1 MSAEWSAAPLG
12 DLVDFI
18 NGDRGKNY
26 PSAKHRVEAG
36 IPFIN
41 AGHLGNG
48 IVMFEGMDY
57 ITPEHFGLLRG
68 GSLAVGD
75 ILLCIRGSLGR
86 AARVDRNSVPGTI
99 ASSLVIMRP
108 RPEID
113 SGFLLCMVQSP
124 EFQYMI
130 KASDNGSAQPNVGAR
145 DLANLVVDVPPL
157 QTQLAIA
164 SVLSAYGELIENNTR
179 RIKILEEMA
188 QSIYKEWFV
197 NFRYPGHENVP
208 LCDSELGP
216 IPEGWEVKAL
226 GELIGF
232 HIGGGWG
239 SSSEDESHVKE
250 AVVIRGTDI
259 PRVRYLDVSTCPT
272 RFHTTSNLRSRILRE
287 GDLVMEVSGG
297 STDQPVGR
305 VLTVDRPLLD
315 EIDNDVLCASFCKLI
330 RPAAGVSTQWLYF
343 LLLDFYESGRVEEFQ
358 VQSTGIRNLRF
369 KQLLEMR
376 VCVPSLQL
384 VEKFVEFAALSLS
397 QIATLGVE
405 NRNLRETRD
414 LLLPRLISGEV
425 TV

>member
-1 MSAEWSAAPLG
+1 MSAAWSAVPLG

-48 IVMFEGMDY
+48 TVMFDGMDY
-57 ITPEHFGLLRG
+57 ITPERFGLLRG
-68 GSLAVGD
+68 GSLVEGD

-113 SGFLLCMVQSP
+113 SGFLLGLVQSP
-124 EFQYMI
+124 EFQHMI

-164 SVLSAYGELIENNTR
+164 SVLSGYDELIENNTR

-208 LCDSELGP
+208 LVDSELGP
-216 IPEGWEVKAL
+216 IPEGWEVRPIHGL
-226 GELIGF
+226 GDVVTGATPPSSDERMWGGAVPFITPTDLGYGRSWVSAGRYISSLAAEKFNSRLVSRGAICFTCIASIGKMCIVHETSLTNQQINSLVPARLEDSIYLF
-232 HIGGGWG
+232 HHLL
-239 SSSEDESHVKE
+239 ESVPRIQAMASGVATPIINKSMFS
-250 AVVIRGTDI
+250 DI
-259 PRVRYLDVSTCPT
+259 PTVSPPPWLRT
-272 RFHTTSNLRSRILRE
+272 RF
-287 GDLVMEVSGG
+287 
-297 STDQPVGR
+297 
-305 VLTVDRPLLD
+305 
-315 EIDNDVLCASFCKLI
+315 
-330 RPAAGVSTQWLYF
+330 
-343 LLLDFYESGRVEEFQ
+343 
-358 VQSTGIRNLRF
+358 
-369 KQLLEMR
+369 
-376 VCVPSLQL
+376 SLQL
-384 VEKFVEFAALSLS
+384 APLYRQVE
-397 QIATLGVE
+397 TLERCASV
-405 NRNLRETRD
+405 LREMRD
-414 LLLPRLISGEV
+414 LLLPRLVSGEIDAPV
-425 TV
+425 LDLTVE